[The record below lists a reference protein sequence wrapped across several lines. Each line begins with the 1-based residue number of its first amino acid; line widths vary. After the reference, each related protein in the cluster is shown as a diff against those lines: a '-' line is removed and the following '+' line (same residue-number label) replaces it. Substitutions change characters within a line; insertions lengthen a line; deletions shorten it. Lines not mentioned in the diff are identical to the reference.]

1 MAIEAS
7 EAVVV
12 VAVSLSLLAS
22 TEVAKRLS
30 PPQTLSKLKP
40 FNGRPAKLKAKATSR
55 IDVLITL
62 QRLLHRISP
71 KSCSNSFLNWF
82 VHMAI
87 RRKNKKLIMLCFNT

>member
-22 TEVAKRLS
+22 AEVAKRLS
-30 PPQTLSKLKP
+30 PPPPPPQTLSKLKP

-71 KSCSNSFLNWF
+71 KSCSNSFLNWL

-87 RRKNKKLIMLCFNT
+87 RRKNKNLI

>member
-22 TEVAKRLS
+22 TEVAKR

-82 VHMAI
+82 VHMTI
-87 RRKNKKLIMLCFNT
+87 RRKNKNLTKLCLTL

>member
-22 TEVAKRLS
+22 TEVAKRLPLL

-82 VHMAI
+82 
-87 RRKNKKLIMLCFNT
+87 LE